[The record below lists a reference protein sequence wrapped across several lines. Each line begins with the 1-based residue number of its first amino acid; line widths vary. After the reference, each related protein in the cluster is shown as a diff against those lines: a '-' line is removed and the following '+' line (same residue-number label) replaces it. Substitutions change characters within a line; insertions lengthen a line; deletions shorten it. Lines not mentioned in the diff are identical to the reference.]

1 MLQMTSL
8 LCTQMVTVQPVLLLS
23 PQLQNTYAR
32 NIYLSTEKESI
43 VKKISPN
50 LLRAFNKSSLFSV
63 LSTAFCRLIGA
74 RPDILAIYMQ
84 NTPSAT
90 LWAHQGVT
98 IKALG
103 GDAIFIPRK
112 TARGSKRSTFTK
124 LQESCHTFAFPYV
137 FYIEGKQ
144 ELGHTRYQ
152 TKFLIRVLLRCT
164 SAIRT
169 SMV

>member
-1 MLQMTSL
+1 M
-8 LCTQMVTVQPVLLLS
+8 PELLS
-23 PQLQNTYAR
+23 DLNRA
-32 NIYLSTEKESI
+32 L
-43 VKKISPN
+43 VK
-50 LLRAFNKSSLFSV
+50 AF
-63 LSTAFCRLIGA
+63 AFCLLGTMLCVLFGA
-74 RPDILAIYMQ
+74 FADILAIY
-84 NTPSAT
+84 TLDKPSAA
-90 LWAHQGVT
+90 LWAHQGITV
-98 IKALG
+98 KALG

-152 TKFLIRVLLRCT
+152 TKFLIRVLLR
-164 SAIRT
+164 SASVTRT